1 MCFMIQSID
10 KKMNVDD
17 TTYVTIRKIQLMEE
31 KSPLLTKIDRNF
43 YSEMLEHL
51 ENPDEMPEE
60 EIQTIKRIIDNIY
73 EQREKKIMKAALSKV
88 RGGKP
93 DLKNLLDVE
102 KNLFDSTLDILMQS
116 RTRFFN
122 KY

>member
-1 MCFMIQSID
+1 MS
-10 KKMNVDD
+10 VDD
-17 TTYVTIRKIQLMEE
+17 TTYVTIRKIQLLEE
-31 KSPLLTKIDRNF
+31 KTPFLTKIDRNF
-43 YSEMLEHL
+43 YSETLEYL
-51 ENPDEMPEE
+51 EESGEIPEE

-73 EQREKKIMKAALSKV
+73 EQREKKIMKAALSKA

-116 RTRFFN
+116 HTRFFN

>member
-1 MCFMIQSID
+1 MTKEGRLKRGKENFE
-10 KKMNVDD
+10 KKRFLDNSE
-17 TTYVTIRKIQLMEE
+17 TLEYLEE
-31 KSPLLTKIDRNF
+31 SGEI
-43 YSEMLEHL
+43 
-51 ENPDEMPEE
+51 PEE

-88 RGGKP
+88 RGGRP

-116 RTRFFN
+116 HTRFFN